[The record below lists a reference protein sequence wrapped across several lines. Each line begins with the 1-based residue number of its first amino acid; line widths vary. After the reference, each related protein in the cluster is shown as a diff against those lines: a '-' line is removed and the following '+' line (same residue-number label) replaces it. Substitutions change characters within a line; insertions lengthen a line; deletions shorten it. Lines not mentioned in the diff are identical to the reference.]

1 VVDRWTRA
9 RGSGGAGFLG
19 APCCTTAFL
28 GFSPALCVLGCCSAA
43 LAWCLACRAIRC
55 ARRSRL
61 LRGLRFFGLLSRDWS
76 DGAVVSDQM
85 RAGGFAAA
93 IFLSPFSPFSW
104 SLEGFVR
111 VLSSLFSCIFF
122 HCFAYALVLT
132 RPTPCYRI
140 TRKRFAIELSWFG
153 SASICFGLGH
163 FLFVL
168 CGVPSL
174 AFSSV
179 PFLVLWSS
187 LQTGRSAATSWAF
200 PPSAI
205 CFPSGI

>member
-1 VVDRWTRA
+1 MKFGRIRA
-9 RGSGGAGFLG
+9 CSFLY
-19 APCCTTAFL
+19 
-28 GFSPALCVLGCCSAA
+28 
-43 LAWCLACRAIRC
+43 
-55 ARRSRL
+55 
-61 LRGLRFFGLLSRDWS
+61 
-76 DGAVVSDQM
+76 
-85 RAGGFAAA
+85 
-93 IFLSPFSPFSW
+93 
-104 SLEGFVR
+104 
-111 VLSSLFSCIFF
+111 FF

-187 LQTGRSAATSWAF
+187 LQKGRSAATSWAF
-200 PPSAI
+200 PHLLFVSHLAI
-205 CFPSGI
+205 WDIVLVVCMYLFFEPIILVHGSYICKNVVLQLFRASV